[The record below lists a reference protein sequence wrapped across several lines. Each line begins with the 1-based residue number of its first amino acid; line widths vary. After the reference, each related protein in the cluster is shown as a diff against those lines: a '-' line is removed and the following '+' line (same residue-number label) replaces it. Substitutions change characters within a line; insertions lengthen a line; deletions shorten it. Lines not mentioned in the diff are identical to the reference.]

1 MALRNNTWKLN
12 QWYDQ
17 DVAGNVKYDS
27 PLAGELWSWGDN
39 EHGVLGLNQGPSNNN
54 RSSPTQVG
62 SDATWAVLNT
72 GGSEN
77 VFQLAVK
84 SDGTLWGWGSN
95 QYGNLG
101 LNSVIH
107 EVSSP
112 IQIGTDTNWSKL
124 TDEDIY
130 QDRIGV
136 ISLRWWTHAVKT
148 DGTLWAWGYQNQG
161 ELGLNEADQNYSS
174 PVQVGSGTDW
184 KMTATGR
191 DMGVFGLKTDGTL
204 WTWGSNGNGTLG
216 LNQAPSTK
224 LSSPV
229 QIPGTTWDG
238 IVCQGQNVMAH
249 KSDNTLWMWGHNSYG
264 CLGLN
269 QSPGNL
275 GGSSSPIQV
284 PGTNWRNAGA
294 TFADSAAAFRTDGTL
309 WAWGRNEIGCLG
321 LNSAGDSASVSSP
334 TQIPGTT
341 WVNMTPLR
349 IQNSVMAT
357 KSDGTLWAWGGNNT
371 AGQLGQNNRTN
382 RSSPV
387 QIPGT
392 NWSNRIAGCG
402 QGTAFAIKTS

>member
-184 KMTATGR
+184 KMTDTGM